1 MPSKSPSVT
10 PEEAV
15 RGYLAYLR
23 DPSKFKADDS
33 AAVKVRERI
42 AALLDKRD
50 ALDPIEYLNKR
61 VELDA
66 ELKEASDTADPGV
79 QLRADFV
86 ANIGAYLQSSG
97 VNIDMLKELMSGDRA
112 KVRELNAALKDA
124 GAGGKIAMPS
134 SPSGTGGV
142 RAPRLTLEEKQ
153 AAVPAKGTFKLVDYA
168 ATIDRNPATANNYLK
183 ELVETG
189 FVKEM
194 GEDETSTSPRK
205 PKLYQKA

>member
-1 MPSKSPSVT
+1 MPPKSEPVT
-10 PEEAV
+10 PEESV

-42 AALLDKRD
+42 AALLGKRD
-50 ALDPIEYLNKR
+50 ALDPIDYLNKR
-61 VELDA
+61 VALDA

-79 QLRADFV
+79 ALRADFV
-86 ANIGAYLQSSG
+86 ANIGAYLQGSG

-112 KVRELNAALKDA
+112 KTRELNAALKDA
-124 GAGGKIAMPS
+124 GVGGKLSAAS
-134 SPSGTGGV
+134 SPSASGGV
-142 RAPRLTLEEKQ
+142 RAPRLSIEEKR

-194 GEDETSTSPRK
+194 GEDATSTSPRK